1 MENGI
6 KQRLNED
13 VTAITNQIIRDLRQ
27 MVQKKDA
34 ALVDSEAFLADFNN
48 SFNNQAS
55 R

>member
-34 ALVDSEAFLADFNN
+34 ALTDSEAFLQDFNN
-48 SFNNQAS
+48 NVSH
-55 R
+55 